1 MATKYVH
8 DLMEHSQLNNT
19 NNQQPTKFNLFFWV
33 GGLLTSLLNVFT
45 VPREWKTAWTLAL
58 IASLVGLLPQ
68 IHLTRC
74 ATKMVRPAA
83 LVVKIA
89 KTRKDRVMGMMNN
102 KYAGVWS
109 CMHWPPW
116 VALPSTPVEGGNVS
130 TR

>member
-1 MATKYVH
+1 MIKIVTLPLLCWVAGAHAFGAADCGDKVRSRF
-8 DLMEHSQLNNT
+8 DGAKPIEHTSNNT
-19 NNQQPTKFNLFFWV
+19 NNQQKLTFFFLV
-33 GGLLTSLLNVFT
+33 GGLRTSLLNVFT

-89 KTRKDRVMGMMNN
+89 KTRKDR
-102 KYAGVWS
+102 
-109 CMHWPPW
+109 P
-116 VALPSTPVEGGNVS
+116 
-130 TR
+130 

>member
-1 MATKYVH
+1 MIKIVALPLLCWVAGAHAFGAADCGDKVRSRFDAAQPIEQH
-8 DLMEHSQLNNT
+8 
-19 NNQQPTKFNLFFWV
+19 QQPTKVNLFFFGWW
-33 GGLLTSLLNVFT
+33 TTNITINVFT

-89 KTRKDRVMGMMNN
+89 KTRKDR
-102 KYAGVWS
+102 
-109 CMHWPPW
+109 P
-116 VALPSTPVEGGNVS
+116 
-130 TR
+130 

>member
-8 DLMEHSQLNNT
+8 DLMQHSQLNNT
-19 NNQQPTKFNLFFWV
+19 NNQQKLTFFFGV

-89 KTRKDRVMGMMNN
+89 KTRKDR
-102 KYAGVWS
+102 
-109 CMHWPPW
+109 P
-116 VALPSTPVEGGNVS
+116 
-130 TR
+130 